1 MNIKSNYFYNT
12 LNQML
17 NIMVSVITIPY
28 ISRVLGVSNIGI
40 YSYSYS
46 IVSYFIMFIMLGL
59 SNYGNREIA
68 RVKHDSYKLNSTFFS
83 IYLIQLIAGVIV
95 SFCYLG
101 FVDFCITENRIIF
114 ILQFIYII
122 SAVLDINWALHGL
135 EKFKQSA
142 LKNTII
148 TLLNFFAI
156 LLFIH
161 DKDSLYVYILILG
174 ISNLFNQILSWLI
187 IVNKINYVKINIVDS
202 FIHLKPILT
211 LFIPIIAV
219 SLYKIMDKIMLGNL
233 SNMEQVGFYESSE
246 KIIKIP
252 TIFIS
257 SLGTVM
263 LPRMAQIY
271 SSGDSDLGK
280 KYIDNSIEIAVLISS
295 VLCFGIMGISKEFI
309 PFFYG
314 KGYDTCISLYL
325 ILLPSCIF
333 LAFSNV
339 IRTQYLI
346 PNRQDFVYIK
356 GVILGAITNLFFNCI
371 LIPRYQAIGAAIGTT
386 IAEFM
391 VCFSQSM
398 DIRNE
403 LPIKKYI
410 FDNFPYVI
418 LGIIMFLI
426 LYTINIS
433 LSSIF
438 ILLIKTII
446 GFLIYLLG
454 LIMIK
459 IINKYL

>member
-1 MNIKSNYFYNT
+1 M
-12 LNQML
+12 
-17 NIMVSVITIPY
+17 
-28 ISRVLGVSNIGI
+28 
-40 YSYSYS
+40 
-46 IVSYFIMFIMLGL
+46 
-59 SNYGNREIA
+59 
-68 RVKHDSYKLNSTFFS
+68 
-83 IYLIQLIAGVIV
+83 
-95 SFCYLG
+95 G
-101 FVDFCITENRIIF
+101 FTWIR
-114 ILQFIYII
+114 
-122 SAVLDINWALHGL
+122 
-135 EKFKQSA
+135 KFKQSA

-309 PFFYG
+309 PF
-314 KGYDTCISLYL
+314 LW
-325 ILLPSCIF
+325 
-333 LAFSNV
+333 
-339 IRTQYLI
+339 
-346 PNRQDFVYIK
+346 
-356 GVILGAITNLFFNCI
+356 
-371 LIPRYQAIGAAIGTT
+371 
-386 IAEFM
+386 
-391 VCFSQSM
+391 
-398 DIRNE
+398 
-403 LPIKKYI
+403 
-410 FDNFPYVI
+410 
-418 LGIIMFLI
+418 
-426 LYTINIS
+426 
-433 LSSIF
+433 
-438 ILLIKTII
+438 
-446 GFLIYLLG
+446 
-454 LIMIK
+454 
-459 IINKYL
+459 